1 MYPLRGAIS
10 SKIQRYA
17 SLNRAT
23 AMQGLFKLYAD
34 KILVMKTVQTNI
46 DAPLWEKITA
56 YSKVQAEMIF
66 RLDGRR
72 LVSRRDLRRIWDCSD
87 ETIKKYTKLGMPK
100 VNIEQL
106 LHEGFERA
114 RLLRPGEELLV
125 PQQAIYDLATVNA
138 WRDENIAENNGRG
151 AEKKRKALLANTPP
165 PPPEDVES
173 DNPNSK
179 VGDANYALREMI
191 AKTTSAEEQAT
202 ILTLKRKNL
211 EGQLVE
217 AEDLDKAMA
226 EQAILHKTDKI
237 NDEKVLP
244 TLLEMKSASEIS
256 KILYEHNQERLSHFD
271 KIINKEF
278 SCPETL
284 YNVIEAV
291 LAKMRL
297 GCSPKEIVEAI
308 NA

>member
-1 MYPLRGAIS
+1 M
-10 SKIQRYA
+10 
-17 SLNRAT
+17 
-23 AMQGLFKLYAD
+23 
-34 KILVMKTVQTNI
+34 
-46 DAPLWEKITA
+46 
-56 YSKVQAEMIF
+56 YSKVQGEVIY

-72 LVSRRDLRRIWDCSD
+72 LVTRRDLRRIWDCSD

-100 VNIEQL
+100 VNLEEL
-106 LHEGFERA
+106 LHEGFERS
-114 RLLRPGEELLV
+114 RLLKPNEELLV
-125 PQQAIYDLATVNA
+125 PQQAIYDLANVNA
-138 WRDENIAENNGRG
+138 WRDENIDANNGRA
-151 AEKKRKALLANTPP
+151 AEKKRKALLANAPTPAD
-165 PPPEDVES
+165 EDLES
-173 DNPNSK
+173 DTPKLDNGEKS
-179 VGDANYALREMI
+179 YALREMI

-244 TLLEMKSASEIS
+244 TLLEMKPASEIS
-256 KILYEHNQERLSHFD
+256 KILYQHNQERLAHFD

-278 SCPETL
+278 TCEETL
-284 YNVIEAV
+284 YDIIEAV
-291 LAKMRL
+291 LAKMSL
-297 GCSPKEIVEAI
+297 GGSPKEIVEAI